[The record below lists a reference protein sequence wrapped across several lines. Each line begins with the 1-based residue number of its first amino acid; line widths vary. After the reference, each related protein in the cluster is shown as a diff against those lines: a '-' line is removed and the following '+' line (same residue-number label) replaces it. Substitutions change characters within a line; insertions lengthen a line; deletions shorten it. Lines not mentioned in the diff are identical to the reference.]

1 MSALNA
7 ITPTIDQTSARIIA
21 NSNPGPAQTSNE
33 DKLKKAAQGFE
44 RTLIRQMLSTVR
56 STNIRG
62 SEGLSSASKSYLEIM
77 DDHMADMLSKGKGM
91 GFATKMAEQLIQQAN
106 AGKLIGNSEIAVK
119 ELNAPRETAVSAET
133 LKSLQRPDGFLSAPQ

>member
-1 MSALNA
+1 MSAMNA
-7 ITPTIDQTSARIIA
+7 IRPTIDQTSARIIA
-21 NSNPGPAQTSNE
+21 NNSPVPSQTSDE

-56 STNIRG
+56 NTNIRG
-62 SEGLSSASKSYLEIM
+62 TEEQSSASKSYLEIM
-77 DDHMADMLSKGKGM
+77 DDHMADMLTKGKGM

-119 ELNAPRETAVSAET
+119 ELNAIRETPVSAET
-133 LKSLQRPDGFLSAPQ
+133 FKSLQRPDGFLGAPQ